1 MNEKVRAAG
10 FMPAEDSGDKR
21 RRSALLSSILL
32 AAICGCQSKSVPV
45 APAAPAPPSP
55 APVAETPAI
64 PAAPA
69 DPSTLEPPATK
80 PFAEDKGWISLF
92 DGRSLDGWKST
103 EFGGEGEVN
112 VEDGAIV
119 MEIGQDMTGVTY
131 ARKEPLPK
139 NNYEL
144 SLDAA
149 RMDGSDFFCGLTFP
163 VDDSHCSFILGGWG
177 GGVVGLSSINGF
189 DASEN
194 ETTKY
199 MEFKTGQWY
208 KIRVRVAGNRIQTWI
223 DDQEVVDADIE
234 GRKVGIRG
242 EMELS
247 KPLGVATWNTKG
259 AIKSIRLRKLEAAAQ
274 PEKKT
279 E

>member
-1 MNEKVRAAG
+1 MKMHDRLL
-10 FMPAEDSGDKR
+10 PSI
-21 RRSALLSSILL
+21 ALLVALT
-32 AAICGCQSKSVPV
+32 GCQLETPV
-45 APAAPAPPSP
+45 APPAVPATPPS
-55 APVAETPAI
+55 APGAETPAV
-64 PAAPA
+64 PAAA
-69 DPSTLEPPATK
+69 GDPSTLEQPATK
-80 PFAEDKGWISLF
+80 PLAEDKGWISLF
-92 DGRSLDGWKST
+92 DGRSLEGWKST

-119 MEIGQDMTGVTY
+119 MEIGQDMTGVTL
-131 ARKEPLPK
+131 ARKDPLPK

-149 RMDGSDFFCGLTFP
+149 RLDGNDFFCGLTFP
-163 VDDSHCSFILGGWG
+163 VNDSHCSFIIGGWG

-208 KIRVRVAGNRIQTWI
+208 KVRVRVSENRIQTWI
-223 DDQEVVDADIE
+223 DDKEIVDADIE

-247 KPLGVATWNTKG
+247 KPMGVATWNTKG
-259 AIKSIRLRKLEAAAQ
+259 ALKNIRLRKLEPEAAV
-274 PEKKT
+274 EKKAD
-279 E
+279 